1 MKLYYLANNIGK
13 WLREWITLF
22 HSSVIFDIQLLTRV
36 FDIMRAKNPEMV
48 TGEKKKFVMKPP
60 QVVRIGTKKTS
71 FANFT
76 DICKMYVDESLRLL

>member
-1 MKLYYLANNIGK
+1 
-13 WLREWITLF
+13 
-22 HSSVIFDIQLLTRV
+22 
-36 FDIMRAKNPEMV
+36 MRAKNPEMV

-76 DICKMYVDESLRLL
+76 DICKMYVEKFFSVLFVIQPLFSQ

>member
-1 MKLYYLANNIGK
+1 M
-13 WLREWITLF
+13 
-22 HSSVIFDIQLLTRV
+22 VFDIQLLTRV

-76 DICKMYVDESLRLL
+76 DICKMYVDESLRLLLSSLTKSLCSCKNVKVRSA

>member
-1 MKLYYLANNIGK
+1 M
-13 WLREWITLF
+13 
-22 HSSVIFDIQLLTRV
+22 QLLTRV

-76 DICKMYVDESLRLL
+76 DICKMYVGESSVSCNKIT

>member
-1 MKLYYLANNIGK
+1 MNYI
-13 WLREWITLF
+13 F
-22 HSSVIFDIQLLTRV
+22 HSSVVFDIQLLTRV

>member
-1 MKLYYLANNIGK
+1 M
-13 WLREWITLF
+13 
-22 HSSVIFDIQLLTRV
+22 QLLTRV

-76 DICKMYVDESLRLL
+76 DICKMYVGEISVPCNEIR

>member
-1 MKLYYLANNIGK
+1 MVLYF
-13 WLREWITLF
+13 T
-22 HSSVIFDIQLLTRV
+22 QLLTRV

-60 QVVRIGTKKTS
+60 QVMRIGTKKTS

-76 DICKMYVDESLRLL
+76 DICKMYVDESSVDCIKITAGFNNV

>member
-1 MKLYYLANNIGK
+1 MNYI
-13 WLREWITLF
+13 F
-22 HSSVIFDIQLLTRV
+22 HLSVVFDIQLLTRV

>member
-1 MKLYYLANNIGK
+1 MNYIV
-13 WLREWITLF
+13 
-22 HSSVIFDIQLLTRV
+22 HSSVVFDIQLLTRV

>member
-1 MKLYYLANNIGK
+1 
-13 WLREWITLF
+13 
-22 HSSVIFDIQLLTRV
+22 
-36 FDIMRAKNPEMV
+36 MRAKNPEMV

-76 DICKMYVDESLRLL
+76 DICKMYVIYSENTVYQVYASDCSFAIVKVC

>member
-1 MKLYYLANNIGK
+1 
-13 WLREWITLF
+13 
-22 HSSVIFDIQLLTRV
+22 
-36 FDIMRAKNPEMV
+36 MRAKNPEMV

-76 DICKMYVDESLRLL
+76 DICKMYVSGILFVFICQKLRKNLH

>member
-1 MKLYYLANNIGK
+1 MNELHCSLICG
-13 WLREWITLF
+13 
-22 HSSVIFDIQLLTRV
+22 FDIQLLTRV

>member
-13 WLREWITLF
+13 WLRERITLF
-22 HSSVIFDIQLLTRV
+22 HSSVVFDIQLLTRV

>member
-1 MKLYYLANNIGK
+1 
-13 WLREWITLF
+13 
-22 HSSVIFDIQLLTRV
+22 
-36 FDIMRAKNPEMV
+36 MV

-76 DICKMYVDESLRLL
+76 EICKMYVDDNFVHNDCNKMNNVLNINFDIMLHFATFAAYIDNQNIF

>member
-1 MKLYYLANNIGK
+1 M
-13 WLREWITLF
+13 ITWMNYIV
-22 HSSVIFDIQLLTRV
+22 HSSVVFDIQLLTRV

>member
-13 WLREWITLF
+13 WLRELITLF
-22 HSSVIFDIQLLTRV
+22 HSSVVFDIQLLTRV

>member
-1 MKLYYLANNIGK
+1 MV
-13 WLREWITLF
+13 LF
-22 HSSVIFDIQLLTRV
+22 YTQLLTRV

-60 QVVRIGTKKTS
+60 QVMRIGTKKTS

-76 DICKMYVDESLRLL
+76 DICKMYVNEVSVDCNKKTASFNNV

>member
-1 MKLYYLANNIGK
+1 M
-13 WLREWITLF
+13 
-22 HSSVIFDIQLLTRV
+22 QLLTRV

-76 DICKMYVDESLRLL
+76 DICKMYVDGVLFVLFYFMDVCFFFLYSNCNL

>member
-1 MKLYYLANNIGK
+1 MNCIV
-13 WLREWITLF
+13 
-22 HSSVIFDIQLLTRV
+22 HSSVVFDIQLLTRV

>member
-1 MKLYYLANNIGK
+1 MLIQGEDDNEDTGPAWSDRDYTYDEL
-13 WLREWITLF
+13 LR
-22 HSSVIFDIQLLTRV
+22 RV

-76 DICKMYVDESLRLL
+76 DICKM

>member
-1 MKLYYLANNIGK
+1 
-13 WLREWITLF
+13 
-22 HSSVIFDIQLLTRV
+22 
-36 FDIMRAKNPEMV
+36 MRAKNPEMV

-76 DICKMYVDESLRLL
+76 DICKMYVDESFENILIDLHVEIMYQ

>member
-1 MKLYYLANNIGK
+1 
-13 WLREWITLF
+13 
-22 HSSVIFDIQLLTRV
+22 
-36 FDIMRAKNPEMV
+36 MRAKNPEMV

-76 DICKMYVDESLRLL
+76 DICKMYVEKFFSIIFVI

>member
-1 MKLYYLANNIGK
+1 M
-13 WLREWITLF
+13 
-22 HSSVIFDIQLLTRV
+22 QLLTRV

-76 DICKMYVDESLRLL
+76 DICKMYVNDSSVQCNIIR

>member
-1 MKLYYLANNIGK
+1 M
-13 WLREWITLF
+13 
-22 HSSVIFDIQLLTRV
+22 QLLTRV

-76 DICKMYVDESLRLL
+76 DICKMYVDESSLHCIKIG

>member
-1 MKLYYLANNIGK
+1 M
-13 WLREWITLF
+13 
-22 HSSVIFDIQLLTRV
+22 QLLTRV

-76 DICKMYVDESLRLL
+76 DICKMYVCESSIFCNEIRQ

>member
-1 MKLYYLANNIGK
+1 M
-13 WLREWITLF
+13 
-22 HSSVIFDIQLLTRV
+22 QLLTRV

-76 DICKMYVDESLRLL
+76 DICKMYVDGVLFVLFYFMDVFFFCIQTVISRSMLST

>member
-1 MKLYYLANNIGK
+1 
-13 WLREWITLF
+13 
-22 HSSVIFDIQLLTRV
+22 
-36 FDIMRAKNPEMV
+36 MRAKNPEMV

-76 DICKMYVDESLRLL
+76 DICKMYVCKSSIFCNEIR